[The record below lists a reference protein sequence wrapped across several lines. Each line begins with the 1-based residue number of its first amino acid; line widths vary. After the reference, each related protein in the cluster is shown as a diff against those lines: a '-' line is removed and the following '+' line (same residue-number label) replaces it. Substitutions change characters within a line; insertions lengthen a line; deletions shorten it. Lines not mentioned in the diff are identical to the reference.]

1 MESIRVDKVEKNF
14 ERAEELLD
22 FVRGCSWVEVRD
34 HLASMIEHWVFTDW
48 ETMFMATIRGKIVG
62 ICTIM
67 KTDYYPLPEIFP
79 WISSVYVLEE
89 YRGKRVSE
97 KLIGFANGY
106 AVAIGFGRTYIPTE
120 YIGLY
125 EKYDI
130 VFFGRLKIMEG
141 EKNVYWLRNLTKQT
155 SIFSWQFTEGR
166 CTYQAQKVVSKL

>member
-106 AVAIGFGRTYIPTE
+106 AVAIGFERTYIPTE

-125 EKYDI
+125 EKYGYRFLREI
-130 VFFGRLKIMEG
+130 ENYGGGKERLLVKE
-141 EKNVYWLRNLTKQT
+141 LD
-155 SIFSWQFTEGR
+155 
-166 CTYQAQKVVSKL
+166 